1 MNEKQLLNCLLIVL
15 PGTVSSAACQV
26 ITNEQMNLEE
36 KVSKINGLFRVSSG
50 LSWDRQTDFLS
61 TELFD
66 QVRSTLFNVEGLKV
80 EENEDTILLALS
92 TLWLAMAKHLGL
104 NSEDLIGLV
113 WTRDSFCLAVG
124 YLTNLNA

>member
-1 MNEKQLLNCLLIVL
+1 MD
-15 PGTVSSAACQV
+15 
-26 ITNEQMNLEE
+26 LED

-80 EENEDTILLALS
+80 EENEDTILLVLS
-92 TLWLAMAKHLGL
+92 ALWLAMAKHLGL
-104 NSEDLIGLV
+104 TSEDLIGSVLKHIN
-113 WTRDSFCLAVG
+113 DNICLM
-124 YLTNLNA
+124 NQF